1 VNGRMNGITR
11 LCIIGNSHVACLK
24 LAQAREDADAIL
36 PPTDYFAASANR
48 TAAIRVTG
56 AGHLAVGRGRAGRQM
71 AATSGGRE
79 RIDVHDYDAFAFV
92 GIGFEFRDFL
102 RTFQSHCL
110 YRHRDWQAGRALLS
124 DGAFAALLRSF
135 YVRRPTY
142 RLAREI
148 AALRPGARLAIL
160 PGPFPVRAALGEPQ
174 YAALRP
180 LGDTPYFAEIA
191 RLHAECATAAARS
204 VGARLVEQADDTL
217 AAPGFTAERFN
228 TGSVGLQT
236 PRSADAANWYA
247 AKGAGDPW
255 HMNPDF
261 GRRRLEDLRAALAA

>member
-1 VNGRMNGITR
+1 MNGITR

-24 LAQAREDADAIL
+24 LAQGQEGAGEGL

-79 RIDVHDYDAFAFV
+79 RIDVQDYDAFAFV

-102 RTFQSHCL
+102 RAFQAHCL
-110 YRHRDWQAGRALLS
+110 YRHRDWQAGRAILS
-124 DGAFAALLRSF
+124 DGAFGDLLRSF
-135 YVRRPTY
+135 YVQRPTY
-142 RLAREI
+142 RLVREI
-148 AALRPGARLAIL
+148 AALRPAARFAIL

-174 YAALRP
+174 HAALRS
-180 LGDTPYFAEIA
+180 LGDTEYFSEIA
-191 RLHAECATAAARS
+191 RLYADCAAAAARS
-204 VGARLVEQADDTL
+204 VGARFVPQDPNTL

-228 TGSVGLQT
+228 AGAVGLQA
-236 PRSADAANWYA
+236 PGSADATNWYSE
-247 AKGAGDPW
+247 KGARDPW

-261 GRRRLEDLRAALAA
+261 GRTRLADLRAALAA